1 MAGWGCSGYQNRI
14 IVEATFKVALGWDE
28 PRPYGGNMDLQL
40 KDKRALITG
49 SSRGL
54 GYATA
59 RALAK
64 EGCRVMINSRHE
76 ANVSAAA
83 EVLAGETGTQVIG
96 LAGDVSE
103 PQVPERLVGAAVMA
117 FGGLDIL
124 ITNAGGPPAGAFESF
139 DEAAWQKA
147 IDLSLMSHVR
157 LIRAAVPHLRLSK
170 TASVLTV
177 TSLSVK
183 QPIPNLVLSNS
194 IRAATVGLTKSLALE
209 LGQAGIRFNSILPG
223 WTETERVYD
232 LMSSRAALNQTSVE
246 EEIAKQSK
254 DSPLGRMGR
263 PDEFANAAVFL
274 VSPAASYITG
284 VMLTVDGG
292 MYKGTL

>member
-1 MAGWGCSGYQNRI
+1 
-14 IVEATFKVALGWDE
+14 
-28 PRPYGGNMDLQL
+28 MDLQL
-40 KDKRALITG
+40 KDKCALVTG

-59 RALAK
+59 LVLAR
-64 EGCRVMINSRHE
+64 EGCRVAINSRHE
-76 ANVSAAA
+76 ANASAAA
-83 EVLAGETGTQVIG
+83 NAIAGETGARVIG
-96 LAGDVSE
+96 LAGDVAD
-103 PQVPERLVGAAVMA
+103 PDVPERLVGEAARA

-124 ITNAGGPPAGAFESF
+124 ITNAGGPPSGAFESF
-139 DEAAWQKA
+139 NEVAWQKA

-157 LIRAAVPHLRLSK
+157 LIRAALPHLRQSK
-170 TASVLTV
+170 AGSVLTI
-177 TSLSVK
+177 TSYSVK

-209 LGQAGIRFNSILPG
+209 LGMAGIRFNSILPG

-232 LMSSRAALNQTSVE
+232 LMKARAAQNQTTLE
-246 EEIAKQSK
+246 QEIAKQSM
-254 DSPLGRMGR
+254 DSPMGRMGQ
-263 PDEFANAAVFL
+263 PEEFANAAVFL